1 MTRLVQLS
9 LLALV
14 LVPASVASAHGAGG
28 CPPSSCAAQSVTFAG
43 SRLLYVRPSGTI
55 GPLLAYDLATGNRR
69 FALGKGLLSP
79 DGSRFFA
86 AAASARRTTIAR
98 YDTTTGRLLGAS
110 SIADRWWLAGISAN
124 GRWLALA
131 PTSCR

>member
-1 MTRLVQLS
+1 MTRLVPLS

-55 GPLLAYDLATGNRR
+55 GPLSAYDLSTGQRR
-69 FALGKGLLSP
+69 FALGRGLLSA

-86 AAASARRTTIAR
+86 AAASPHRTTIAR
-98 YDTTTGRLLGAS
+98 YDTTTGHLPAPPRLRAPWGLGGS
-110 SIADRWWLAGISAN
+110 P
-124 GRWLALA
+124 
-131 PTSCR
+131 PTGPG